1 MEDNKDILNREDA
14 AEENAATSSPLDEIE
29 TPELSEDETATTE
42 NVKTEPTVTFGNAE
56 TGTTEKAETS
66 SLPRQAVANASTSRG
81 ISSATKGL
89 VVVLVILAL
98 GAGLLV
104 WKIKAGS
111 HNGLTKLTNDD
122 IALLLKDE
130 NPMALKQLSDNPETK
145 KKIVESLKQT
155 LAMASQARKDGMAN
169 EPEVQEELESIRT
182 EIVAASYDKKKNS
195 DKGPMPPFGF
205 ISEDDVKAFYAEA
218 GNEAKFKTFIDKKI
232 EQAKEDGRIPKDRDP
247 TEEQLASAKDFY
259 AKARIYEKEA
269 DAKKGELGEEY
280 NKKVELQVKLQQ
292 EQFLARRYADKV
304 LKEKVKVTDAD
315 VAEYIK
321 AHPELDTKKDKRAKA
336 EELLARAQ
344 KGEDFATLAR
354 ENSEDPGSKD
364 KGGLYENVRKGQF
377 VPEFETAA
385 LALEPGQISPQLVET
400 KYGYHII
407 KLEKK
412 GMAKDP
418 NGGEEAPTFD
428 ARHILISTMITDP
441 ENPRMPPMSAEDKVR
456 AQLEEEKEK
465 KAMDELL
472 AKNPIEI
479 PDDFQVPEPSAE
491 QLEQMKKM
499 QEMQMQQQLQQMQ
512 QPPEGN
518 ETDAPKGKSDK
529 KPVEPKKK

>member
-1 MEDNKDILNREDA
+1 MEDNKDRLNREDA

-29 TPELSEDETATTE
+29 TPEDEPATE
-42 NVKTEPTVTFGNAE
+42 NVKAEPTGTFGNTE
-56 TGTTEKAETS
+56 TKTTEAP
-66 SLPRQAVANASTSRG
+66 SLSRQAVANASTSRG

-104 WKIKAGS
+104 WKIKAGGGHS
-111 HNGLTKLTNDD
+111 SGLTKLTNDD

-130 NPMALKQLSDNPETK
+130 NPMALKQLSENPETK

-169 EPEVQEELESIRT
+169 EPEVKEELESIRT
-182 EIVAASYDKKKNS
+182 EIVAAAYDKKKNA

-205 ISEDDVKAFYAEA
+205 ISEDEVKAFYTEV

-232 EQAKEDGRIPKDRDP
+232 AQAKEDGRIPKDREP

-315 VAEYIK
+315 VAEYLK
-321 AHPELDTKKDKRAKA
+321 AHPEMDTKKEKRAKA
-336 EELLARAQ
+336 EEILARAQ
-344 KGEDFATLAR
+344 KGEDFATLAK

-412 GMAKDP
+412 GTAKDP
-418 NGGEEAPTFD
+418 AGGEEAPTFD

-441 ENPRMPPMSAEDKVR
+441 ENPRMPPMSPEDKVR

-465 KAMDELL
+465 KVMDELL
-472 AKNPIEI
+472 AKNPVEI

-491 QLEQMKKM
+491 QIEQMKKM
-499 QEMQMQQQLQQMQ
+499 QEMQMQQQMQQMQ
-512 QPPEGN
+512 QQSPEGN
-518 ETDAPKGKSDK
+518 ETDAPQGKSDK
-529 KPVEPKKK
+529 KPEPKKK

>member
-1 MEDNKDILNREDA
+1 MEDNKDRLNSEDA
-14 AEENAATSSPLDEIE
+14 AEETAATSPESEIK
-29 TPELSEDETATTE
+29 TPELPEDEPATTKNSRKE
-42 NVKTEPTVTFGNAE
+42 EARTSTV
-56 TGTTEKAETS
+56 S
-66 SLPRQAVANASTSRG
+66 STASAAGRG
-81 ISSATKGL
+81 MSAATKGL
-89 VVVLVILAL
+89 LVVAVILAL

-104 WKIKAGS
+104 WKIKAGGHGS
-111 HNGLTKLTNDD
+111 TGLTKLTNDD

-130 NPMALKQLSDNPETK
+130 NPMALKQLSENPETK

-169 EPEVQEELESIRT
+169 DPEVKEELESIRT
-182 EIVAASYDKKKNS
+182 EIVAASYDKKKNA

-205 ISEDDVKAFYAEA
+205 ITEDEVKAFYADA
-218 GNEAKFKTFIDKKI
+218 SNETKFKGFIDKKI
-232 EQAKEDGRIPKDRDP
+232 AQAKEEGRIPKDREP
-247 TEEQLASAKDFY
+247 TEEQLSSARDFY

-269 DAKKGELGEEY
+269 ESKKGEMGEEY

-304 LKEKVKVTDAD
+304 LKDKVKVTDED
-315 VAEYIK
+315 VQAYLK
-321 AHPELDTKKDKRAKA
+321 SHPELDTKKEKKAKA

-344 KGEDFATLAR
+344 KGEDFTALAK

-364 KGGLYENVRKGQF
+364 KGGLYENVRQGQF

-385 LALEPGQISPQLVET
+385 LALEPGQIAPQLVES
-400 KYGYHII
+400 KFGYHII

-412 GMAKDP
+412 GTAKDA
-418 NGGEEAPTFD
+418 GGQEAPTFD

-441 ENPRMPPMSAEDKVR
+441 TNPRLPPMSAEEKVR

-465 KAMDELL
+465 KAMDELV
-472 AKNPIEI
+472 ANNPIEI
-479 PDDFQVPEPSAE
+479 PDDFNIPEPSAE

-499 QEMQMQQQLQQMQ
+499 QEMQMQQQMQQMQ
-512 QPPEGN
+512 QMPGGD
-518 ETDAPKGKSDK
+518 ETDAPPAP
-529 KPVEPKKK
+529 KPAPKKK

>member
-1 MEDNKDILNREDA
+1 
-14 AEENAATSSPLDEIE
+14 
-29 TPELSEDETATTE
+29 SEDE
-42 NVKTEPTVTFGNAE
+42 
-56 TGTTEKAETS
+56 
-66 SLPRQAVANASTSRG
+66 
-81 ISSATKGL
+81 
-89 VVVLVILAL
+89 
-98 GAGLLV
+98 
-104 WKIKAGS
+104 
-111 HNGLTKLTNDD
+111 
-122 IALLLKDE
+122 
-130 NPMALKQLSDNPETK
+130 
-145 KKIVESLKQT
+145 
-155 LAMASQARKDGMAN
+155 
-169 EPEVQEELESIRT
+169 
-182 EIVAASYDKKKNS
+182 
-195 DKGPMPPFGF
+195 
-205 ISEDDVKAFYAEA
+205 VKAFYGEA

-232 EQAKEDGRIPKDRDP
+232 EQAKEDGRIPKDREP

-304 LKEKVKVTDAD
+304 LKDKVKVTDAD
-315 VAEYIK
+315 VAEYLK
-321 AHPELDTKKDKRAKA
+321 AHPEMDTKKDKRAKA

-385 LALEPGQISPQLVET
+385 LALEPGQIAPQLIET
-400 KYGYHII
+400 KYGFHII

-412 GMAKDP
+412 GTAKDP
-418 NGGEEAPTFD
+418 AGGEEAPTFD

-441 ENPRMPPMSAEDKVR
+441 ENPRMPPMSPEDKIR

-512 QPPEGN
+512 QSGPEGN

>member
-1 MEDNKDILNREDA
+1 M
-14 AEENAATSSPLDEIE
+14 
-29 TPELSEDETATTE
+29 
-42 NVKTEPTVTFGNAE
+42 
-56 TGTTEKAETS
+56 
-66 SLPRQAVANASTSRG
+66 
-81 ISSATKGL
+81 SSAMKGL
-89 VVVLVILAL
+89 LVVLAIFAL

-104 WKIKAGS
+104 WKIKAGAGHGS
-111 HNGLTKLTNDD
+111 AGLTKLTNED

-130 NPMALKQLSDNPETK
+130 NPMALKQLSENPETK

-169 EPEVQEELESIRT
+169 DPEVKEELESVRT
-182 EIVAASYDKKKNS
+182 EIVAASYDKKKNA

-205 ISEDDVKAFYAEA
+205 ITEDEVKAFYTEG

-232 EQAKEDGRIPKDRDP
+232 VQAKEDGRIPKDREP
-247 TEEQLASAKDFY
+247 TEEQLTSARDFY

-280 NKKVELQVKLQQ
+280 NRKVELQVKLQQ

-304 LKEKVKVTDAD
+304 LKEKIKVTDEE
-315 VAEYIK
+315 VQNYLK
-321 AHPELDTKKDKRAKA
+321 QHPELDTKKEKRAKA

-344 KGEDFATLAR
+344 KGEDFAALAK
-354 ENSEDPGSKD
+354 ENSEDPGSKE
-364 KGGLYENVRKGQF
+364 KGGLYEDVRQGQF

-385 LALEPGQISPQLVET
+385 LALEPGQIAPQLVES
-400 KYGYHII
+400 KFGYHII

-412 GMAKDP
+412 GSAKDA
-418 NGGEEAPTFD
+418 GGQEAPTFS
-428 ARHILISTMITDP
+428 ARHILISTVTSDP
-441 ENPRMPPMSAEDKVR
+441 ANPRMPPMSAEEKIR

-479 PDDFQVPEPSAE
+479 PDDFTVPEPSAE
-491 QLEQMKKM
+491 QLEEMKKM
-499 QEMQMQQQLQQMQ
+499 QEMQMQQQMQQMQ
-512 QPPEGN
+512 QQQPGEGI
-518 ETDAPKGKSDK
+518 ETDTTTPGNTSPKQ
-529 KPVEPKKK
+529 PAPKKK